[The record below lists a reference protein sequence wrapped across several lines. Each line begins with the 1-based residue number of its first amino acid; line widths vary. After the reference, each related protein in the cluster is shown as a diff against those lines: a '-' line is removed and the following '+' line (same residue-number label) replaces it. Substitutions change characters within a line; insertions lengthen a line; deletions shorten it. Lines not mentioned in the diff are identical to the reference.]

1 MSTPYKLGAERHE
14 SIYANKIAARYLPR
28 SKPQEQPTAVITGG
42 QPGSGKSSLTALAV
56 NQFRDSGYVLV
67 DADKLRP
74 FHPDYR
80 RLMRTDDRNA
90 ANLTHADCGPWA
102 NRLLRDGVEGRRN
115 IIIDQ
120 TSRDPEA
127 LAKMTVGLRQ
137 AGYRVELHVMAVA
150 AAVSEQRIHER
161 YEGQK
166 EASGFGR
173 FSTKDKH
180 DEAYAGVHATVG
192 AAERGNL
199 VDRLVLYDKSA
210 QPIYENRLENGAWRS
225 APGADQAM
233 KAERTRPMTLQER
246 REYAAGF
253 DALADKL
260 ARPERKAT
268 PEEVGRIAEMQR
280 NARSLLAAEVFR
292 QEKPE
297 AAMRQFPELATAYA
311 NVRAI
316 EAKTN
321 SERLTAQQRETVMA
335 RVREN
340 VAASIERGDAAKVVR
355 AEPERVSHRSQER
368 DLER

>member
-1 MSTPYKLGAERHE
+1 
-14 SIYANKIAARYLPR
+14 
-28 SKPQEQPTAVITGG
+28 
-42 QPGSGKSSLTALAV
+42 
-56 NQFRDSGYVLV
+56 
-67 DADKLRP
+67 
-74 FHPDYR
+74 
-80 RLMRTDDRNA
+80 MRTDDRNA

-180 DEAYAGVHATVG
+180 DEAYAGVHASVG

-210 QPIYENRLENGAWRS
+210 QPIYENRLENGTWRA
-225 APGADQAM
+225 APGADRAM
-233 KAERTRPMTLQER
+233 QTERTRPMTLQER

-260 ARPERKAT
+260 AHPERKAT
-268 PEEVGRIAEMQR
+268 AEEVGRISELQR
-280 NARSLLAAEVFR
+280 NARSLLAAEV
-292 QEKPE
+292 
-297 AAMRQFPELATAYA
+297 
-311 NVRAI
+311 
-316 EAKTN
+316 
-321 SERLTAQQRETVMA
+321 
-335 RVREN
+335 
-340 VAASIERGDAAKVVR
+340 
-355 AEPERVSHRSQER
+355 
-368 DLER
+368 

>member
-1 MSTPYKLGAERHE
+1 MSTEYKLNAARHE
-14 SIYANKIAARYLPR
+14 AIYRDEIAPYYLPKSR
-28 SKPQEQPTAVITGG
+28 PQENPTAVITGG
-42 QPGSGKSSLTALAV
+42 QPGSGKSGVADIATERFS
-56 NQFRDSGYVLV
+56 DSGYVLV
-67 DADKLRP
+67 DADKMRP
-74 FHPDYR
+74 FHPEYVN
-80 RLMRTDDRNA
+80 LMATDDRHA

-127 LAKMTVGLRQ
+127 LAKMTAGLRE
-137 AGYRVELHVMAVA
+137 AGYRVELHVVA
-150 AAVSEQRIHER
+150 ASAAISEQRIHQR

-166 EASGFGR
+166 ERDGFGR

-180 DEAYAGVHATVG
+180 DEAYAGVLVSVG

-199 VDRLVLYDKSA
+199 VDRLVIYDKSA
-210 QPIYENRLENGAWRS
+210 QPIYENRLENGAWHS

-253 DALADKL
+253 EALAEKL

-268 PEEVGRIAEMQR
+268 PEEIGRISELQR
-280 NARSLLAAEVFR
+280 NARAQLAAEVFR

-297 AAMRQFPELATAYA
+297 AALRQFPELARAYA
-311 NVRAI
+311 DVRAI

-321 SERLTAQQRETVMA
+321 AESLTAQQRETVMA

>member
-1 MSTPYKLGAERHE
+1 
-14 SIYANKIAARYLPR
+14 
-28 SKPQEQPTAVITGG
+28 
-42 QPGSGKSSLTALAV
+42 
-56 NQFRDSGYVLV
+56 
-67 DADKLRP
+67 
-74 FHPDYR
+74 
-80 RLMRTDDRNA
+80 MRTDDRNA